1 VTGLDEQKPSRRLW
15 IAAAVIALALHAGG
29 AALAIA
35 HLQTEVMEAD
45 DAVGASAIEVGLELA
60 SVNHEEINLPPGPDT
75 DASAFSPPVPEQ
87 EAEVKDTELP
97 QANPTNVDDADRA
110 VTPNKTVKPIEEDTK
125 LAAVQTQA
133 SPESAAHEATA
144 TPDLDGRR
152 EDTAMAPKLG
162 IGKSLELAKVAWE
175 KKVAAHLKKFQV
187 VPEGKAKGVAVTLAL
202 EFDRM
207 GHVLS
212 VRVAEGS
219 GLSAYDEAAL
229 EMVRR
234 ADPVPR
240 PPPLV
245 ADLGLTRTLPVTFNQ
260 PKSK

>member
-1 VTGLDEQKPSRRLW
+1 LTGLDEQKPSRRLW
-15 IAAAVIALALHAGG
+15 IFAAVTALALHAGG

-35 HLQTEVMEAD
+35 HLQTEVEAD
-45 DAVGASAIEVGLELA
+45 DAVGASAIEVGVELA
-60 SVNHEEINLPPGPDT
+60 SANREEINLPPGPDT
-75 DASAFSPPVPEQ
+75 EAATASPQLAEQ

-97 QANPTNVDDADRA
+97 QDKPTEPEEADRA
-110 VTPNKTVKPIEEDTK
+110 VTPNKSEKPKEDDPK

-133 SPESAAHEATA
+133 AAASEAQVATA
-144 TPDLDGRR
+144 TPNLDGRR
-152 EDTAMAPKLG
+152 EDTAKAPKLG
-162 IGKSLELAKVAWE
+162 IGKSVELAKVAWE
-175 KKVAAHLKKFQV
+175 KKVVAHFKKFLMF
-187 VPEGKAKGVAVTLAL
+187 PDGAKVKGAALKLAL

-212 VRVAEGS
+212 VSVAEGS

-229 EMVRR
+229 KMVRQ

-245 ADLGLTRTLPVTFNQ
+245 ADLGLNRTLPVAF
-260 PKSK
+260 KDAK